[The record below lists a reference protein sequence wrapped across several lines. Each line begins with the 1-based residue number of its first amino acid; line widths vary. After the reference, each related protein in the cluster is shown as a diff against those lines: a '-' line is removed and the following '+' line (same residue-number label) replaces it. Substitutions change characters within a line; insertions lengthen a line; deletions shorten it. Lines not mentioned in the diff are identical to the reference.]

1 LFEMMK
7 KIKGNPKVLTV
18 HGDSESC
25 DLFAQEIHEKFG
37 FEAHAPAVDETI
49 TV

>member
-1 LFEMMK
+1 MIS

-18 HGDSESC
+18 HGDTDSC
-25 DLFAQEIHEKFG
+25 SNFAQEIHEKFG
-37 FEAHAPAVDETI
+37 FEALAPNVNETI

>member
-1 LFEMMK
+1 MIKE
-7 KIKGNPKVLTV
+7 IKGNPKVLTV

-25 DLFAQEIHEKFG
+25 NIFAREIHEKFG
-37 FEAHAPAVDETI
+37 FEAYAPSVNETI